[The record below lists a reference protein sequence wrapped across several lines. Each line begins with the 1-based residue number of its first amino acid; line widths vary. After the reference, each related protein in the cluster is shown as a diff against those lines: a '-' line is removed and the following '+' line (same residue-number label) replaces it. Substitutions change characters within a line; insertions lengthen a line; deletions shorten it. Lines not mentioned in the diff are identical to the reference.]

1 MSTPPKTQEKDTYL
15 DKTLRPSSWDE
26 YIGQETIK
34 GNLQIL
40 LGAAKSRGHSP
51 EHILLY
57 GPPGLG
63 KTTLAH
69 LVAHELNAQM
79 KITSGPAIERVGDL
93 AAILTN
99 LGEGDILFIDEVHRL
114 NKSIEEV
121 LYPALESG
129 VLDIILGKGPSARTI
144 QLELPPFT
152 LIAATTQVA
161 NVSAPLR
168 SRFSGGAFRLE
179 FYSPHEIER
188 ILKRSAAILGTEVDA
203 ESIRTIAERSR
214 RTPRIANYLLKRC
227 RDFAQVH
234 NQPLTKEVAIEALT
248 LLGVDAL
255 GLTEGDRELLRVL
268 IQKFSGGPVGL
279 STIAASLGDE
289 ESTVADVHEPF
300 LLQCGLIERTQ
311 RGRVATVHAYT
322 HLNETPP
329 TSTQSTMSL

>member
-1 MSTPPKTQEKDTYL
+1 
-15 DKTLRPSSWDE
+15 
-26 YIGQETIK
+26 
-34 GNLQIL
+34 
-40 LGAAKSRGHSP
+40 
-51 EHILLY
+51 
-57 GPPGLG
+57 
-63 KTTLAH
+63 
-69 LVAHELNAQM
+69 
-79 KITSGPAIERVGDL
+79 VGDL

-168 SRFSGGAFRLE
+168 SRFSGGSFRLE
-179 FYSPHEIER
+179 FYSPQEIER
-188 ILKRSAAILGTEVDA
+188 IVERSATILGTEIDSD
-203 ESIRTIAERSR
+203 SIQTIAQRSR

-227 RDFAQVH
+227 RDYAQVH
-234 NQPLTKEVAIEALT
+234 NQPLTKAMAIEALS
-248 LLGVDAL
+248 LLGVDDL

-268 IQKFSGGPVGL
+268 IKKFSGGPVGL
-279 STIAASLGDE
+279 STLAAALGDE
-289 ESTVADVHEPF
+289 ESTIADVHEPF

-311 RGRVATVHAYT
+311 RGRVATPHAYT
-322 HLNETPP
+322 HLKEVPP
-329 TSTQSTMSL
+329 QNQSTLSL